1 MTGVTPKWGEK
12 NISYPQ
18 GELPPPN
25 IFFKLKIKVCIFY
38 LQLLMWPFDLNF
50 WSIRRRTMHVYAGN
64 GDEILISVY
73 GTQSFF

>member
-1 MTGVTPKWGEK
+1 
-12 NISYPQ
+12 
-18 GELPPPN
+18 
-25 IFFKLKIKVCIFY
+25 
-38 LQLLMWPFDLNF
+38 MWPFDLNF